1 MNGIPTFQT
10 LSRFDQLVRD
20 LGLRLGDGLPLKQE
34 AELIRA
40 YYDERA
46 RFGPEQIAA
55 KWEPRFLEF
64 ARARI
69 SLERFV
75 AATQT
80 LKGLP
85 GLKKIVKEVVAA
97 SIAQDFERSPA
108 KDKLYELELAAT
120 LKLAGFQVEL
130 REPDIVASG
139 SGLSK
144 PLAIACKYPS
154 SRHQIHEHISKG
166 YRQITG
172 QNLDGAVAIGLDLI
186 FGKEAGLLGWL
197 DFRRGNTPA
206 SEILANRL
214 FAEVSRLEAE
224 RKRDYPAERPLDG
237 LVVTL
242 TMIGVDGDP
251 PAIDA
256 LNSIALGC
264 LPGNPLKADLE
275 IVMKG
280 GQKAGQGGQKA
291 GRVRY

>member
-1 MNGIPTFQT
+1 M
-10 LSRFDQLVRD
+10 
-20 LGLRLGDGLPLKQE
+20 
-34 AELIRA
+34 
-40 YYDERA
+40 
-46 RFGPEQIAA
+46 
-55 KWEPRFLEF
+55 
-64 ARARI
+64 
-69 SLERFV
+69 
-75 AATQT
+75 
-80 LKGLP
+80 
-85 GLKKIVKEVVAA
+85 KEVVAA

-280 GQKAGQGGQKA
+280 IETIQL
-291 GRVRY
+291 